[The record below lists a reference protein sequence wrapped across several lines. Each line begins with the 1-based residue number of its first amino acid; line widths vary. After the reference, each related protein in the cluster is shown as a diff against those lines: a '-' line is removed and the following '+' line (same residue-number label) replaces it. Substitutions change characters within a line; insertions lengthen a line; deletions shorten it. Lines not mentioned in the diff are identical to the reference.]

1 MGAHLS
7 RKLEIEN
14 PYVALASEDSVCLP
28 VVLEEAA
35 LIEGNPK
42 TFF

>member
-1 MGAHLS
+1 MGAMGAHLS
-7 RKLEIEN
+7 SKRDLF
-14 PYVALASEDSVCLP
+14 LASEDSVCLP
-28 VVLEEAA
+28 LVLEEAA